1 MFAALRPLLFR
12 LDPERAHDLTLAA
25 LATGLG
31 PSAPPDDPLLATT
44 LAGLALPNPLGLAA
58 GFDKD
63 ARVPAAMLRM
73 GFGFVEVGTV
83 TPRRQAGNP
92 RPRVFRLV
100 ASHAVINR
108 LGFNNSG
115 VAAAIARLRARR
127 PTGIVGVNIGA
138 NKESADRIA
147 DYAYGA
153 RAAAPLADYLTVNV
167 SSPNT
172 PGLRGLQ
179 DPGELTALIAA
190 VLVAAPGTP
199 VFIKVAPDLD
209 AAAIEGIAR
218 VAQGSG
224 IAGLIVSN
232 TTLARPGVT
241 SAEGGGLSGAPL
253 FAPSTEVLRAFAR
266 ATGGTLPL
274 IGVGGVA
281 SGADAY
287 AKLRAGG
294 TAVQLYTGLIYHGPA
309 LVGRIKADL
318 AGLLRRDG
326 FASVAQAVGVDA

>member
-25 LATGLG
+25 LATGL
-31 PSAPPDDPLLATT
+31 APTASRDDPILATT

-63 ARVPAAMLRM
+63 ARVPGAMLRL

-83 TPRRQAGNP
+83 TPRPQAGNP

-100 ASHAVINR
+100 ASQAVINR
-108 LGFNNSG
+108 LGFNNGG
-115 VAAAIARLRARR
+115 VAAAVARLRSRR
-127 PTGIVGVNIGA
+127 PAGIVGVNIGA
-138 NKESADRIA
+138 NKDSVDRVA
-147 DYAYGA
+147 DYAAGA

-179 DPGELTALIAA
+179 NPGELTALIAA
-190 VLVAAPGTP
+190 VLAEARATP
-199 VFIKVAPDLD
+199 VFVKVAPDLD
-209 AAAIEGIAR
+209 AASIDGIAR
-218 VAQGSG
+218 VALDARL
-224 IAGLIVSN
+224 AGLIVSN
-232 TTLARPGVT
+232 TTLARPGVAST
-241 SAEGGGLSGAPL
+241 EAGGLSGAPL

-266 ATGGTLPL
+266 ATGKGLPL

-281 SGADAY
+281 SGAQAY
-287 AKLRAGG
+287 AKLRAGAS
-294 TAVQLYTGLIYHGPA
+294 AVQLYTGLVYHGPA
-309 LVGRIKADL
+309 LVGRIKAEL
-318 AGLLRRDG
+318 AALLRRDG
-326 FASVAQAVGVDA
+326 FAAIADAVGVDA